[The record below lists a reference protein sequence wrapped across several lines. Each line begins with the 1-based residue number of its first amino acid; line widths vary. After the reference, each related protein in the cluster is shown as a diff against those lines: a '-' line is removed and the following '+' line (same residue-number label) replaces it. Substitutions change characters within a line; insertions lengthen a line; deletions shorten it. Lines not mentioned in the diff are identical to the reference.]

1 MAPLRSCRMCL
12 LGFSCISG
20 SMVRQFDDVE
30 EIEGCWPAGS
40 RWGLCFP
47 HLRLDSIRRRPS
59 FSGVPDPALGTIL
72 PAWVLYSPAVGLA
85 LYFLPGAVVGILL
98 AIKRCNALGLRVV
111 LASLLLVGLL
121 LLLDVLAFILAR
133 PSVGPF

>member
-1 MAPLRSCRMCL
+1 MAPLRSCRLCL

-40 RWGLCFP
+40 RWGLLSTP
-47 HLRLDSIRRRPS
+47 TARLHSRRPS